1 MSKYLE
7 LFLLFIAIVGA
18 IISTCSLLFEYNF
31 FGEKT
36 IDFGITLSCG
46 SLCVSD
52 LLKKYNG
59 RNKLLD

>member
-7 LFLLFIAIVGA
+7 LFLLFTAMIGV
-18 IISTCSLLFEYNF
+18 IISICSLLFEYNF

-52 LLKKYNG
+52 LLKRYNG
-59 RNKLLD
+59 RNKILD